1 MCTTFSVGFGS
12 HNRSMTSLQSELD
25 ALSWDALCAQKEDLE
40 ARLARFQQA
49 FYHKHG
55 RNPAGEELAPAKP
68 AIKRYR
74 AVCKEISLR
83 EQEAAELYAQ
93 QKKDEERRREKQ
105 AAYGGSG
112 MAEAAAHG
120 AQNTSMTVSGAAVE
134 RAQTRG
140 RGQSRRQT
148 AAQEDEHEQEEEHQ
162 TKANGAPGDA
172 QANSVAT
179 VDSTAMASSVD
190 NVGSGGERAMTCASM
205 MPSSSS
211 VEIFAN
217 GMQYLQLTYALLATG
232 VDKMVEKLPDFNME
246 LVAPWY
252 PSWSSWLGWLSIF
265 NLDFQML
272 ALYYPGAPPLPPST
286 PPFSPPCARGPL
298 LPPLDRFP
306 PGDPPSL
313 THSLAPPPTPTPR
326 LIPSPPHPAPRTADL
341 GWMRYLSWE
350 TEFMWIVVLTPLLV
364 GMAFFL
370 LTKSITSIVWLS
382 VLIMSIMVLVFG
394 IAARTSVP
402 NDKQVIMES
411 YFSYLDFLLLCGGP
425 LPPLTSVQS
434 PCNPTHTPPCATPP
448 PPLNPPHST
457 ASFARPL
464 PFPRPPP
471 TPRAP
476 VSLPLTPRVPSRH
489 APPLPY
495 PRPGAQASASW
506 RASAPTRSTTSAR

>member
-1 MCTTFSVGFGS
+1 
-12 HNRSMTSLQSELD
+12 MTSLQSELD

-148 AAQEDEHEQEEEHQ
+148 AAQEDEQEQEEEHQ

-272 ALYYPGAPPLPPST
+272 ALYYPGAPPSPTPVDSPLVLPLRAGPPS
-286 PPFSPPCARGPL
+286 PPSRPLPSGGPL
-298 LPPLDRFP
+298 SLT
-306 PGDPPSL
+306 L
-313 THSLAPPPTPTPR
+313 THSR
-326 LIPSPPHPAPRTADL
+326 HR
-341 GWMRYLSWE
+341 R
-350 TEFMWIVVLTPLLV
+350 
-364 GMAFFL
+364 
-370 LTKSITSIVWLS
+370 
-382 VLIMSIMVLVFG
+382 
-394 IAARTSVP
+394 
-402 NDKQVIMES
+402 
-411 YFSYLDFLLLCGGP
+411 
-425 LPPLTSVQS
+425 
-434 PCNPTHTPPCATPP
+434 PP
-448 PPLNPPHST
+448 PPASSPH
-457 ASFARPL
+457 R
-464 PFPRPPP
+464 P
-471 TPRAP
+471 TPPRA
-476 VSLPLTPRVPSRH
+476 L
-489 APPLPY
+489 
-495 PRPGAQASASW
+495 Q
-506 RASAPTRSTTSAR
+506 TSAGCATCRGRRSSCGSSC